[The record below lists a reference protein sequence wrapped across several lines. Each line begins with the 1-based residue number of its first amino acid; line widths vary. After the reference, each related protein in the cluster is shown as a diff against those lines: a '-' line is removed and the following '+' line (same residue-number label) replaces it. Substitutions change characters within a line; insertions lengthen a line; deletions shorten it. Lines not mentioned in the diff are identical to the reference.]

1 MAAELLLGI
10 DGGGS
15 TSRAVLADAQGRIL
29 GVGTTGSS
37 NLQIVG
43 LEGVVAAVEVAIQA
57 ARRAAG
63 VASDAPVN
71 VACLGLAGVDRPGD
85 RERVSTAL
93 RVRSLAE
100 RLLLV
105 SDSELVLAAGCPE
118 GWGLALVSGTG
129 SICFGRAPDGRTARA
144 GGWGYLLGD
153 EGSGFAIAQQ
163 ALRLAARTADGRA
176 EAHELLEAA
185 LAFWGLTAPEEL
197 VPLVY
202 QRVRGAPAALAWFA
216 PRVLDLASAG
226 DPHATAI
233 VEEAATELARSV
245 EVVRARLELNASPLA
260 LGGGIL
266 LHSSLL
272 RERLLG
278 QLPSAVGPVTLVEEA
293 TRGAVHLALQ
303 ELHARA

>member
-15 TSRAVLADAQGRIL
+15 TTCAALADARGRIL
-29 GVGTTGSS
+29 GVGTAGSS

-63 VASDAPVN
+63 VASDAPVK

-185 LAFWGLTAPEEL
+185 LAF
-197 VPLVY
+197 
-202 QRVRGAPAALAWFA
+202 
-216 PRVLDLASAG
+216 
-226 DPHATAI
+226 
-233 VEEAATELARSV
+233 
-245 EVVRARLELNASPLA
+245 
-260 LGGGIL
+260 
-266 LHSSLL
+266 
-272 RERLLG
+272 
-278 QLPSAVGPVTLVEEA
+278 
-293 TRGAVHLALQ
+293 
-303 ELHARA
+303 